1 MAVEFGE
8 IASGPDH
15 GRWPAGGGR
24 SPCRGRR
31 EGIYRCVPACVRFPG
46 SADAI
51 QLALFA
57 PGPSEVE
64 RELRELRELDLDRMT
79 PIDALLKLKE
89 LREKA

>member
-1 MAVEFGE
+1 M
-8 IASGPDH
+8 
-15 GRWPAGGGR
+15 
-24 SPCRGRR
+24 
-31 EGIYRCVPACVRFPG
+31 RFPG

-64 RELRELRELDLDRMT
+64 RELRELDLDRMT